1 VKEPQSILTHP
12 IAALAGLCSL
22 IALGGCASS
31 SRSADFSPAAA
42 FATRSAALFT
52 SPDVEPPWGDEFE
65 FTRRDAA
72 LAYSTPQPVLASSEW
87 PDPGTPS
94 LDNPRSVY
102 FYSNYDYNRFIYFAP
117 SRAGWR

>member
-1 VKEPQSILTHP
+1 M
-12 IAALAGLCSL
+12 AGLCSVL
-22 IALGGCASS
+22 ALGGCASS
-31 SRSADFSPAAA
+31 NSDQVASSQPLPHL
-42 FATRSAALFT
+42 ATRPAALFT
-52 SPDVEPPWGDEFE
+52 GPDIDPPWGDEFE

-102 FYSNYDYNRFIYFAP
+102 FYSTYDYNRFIYFGP
-117 SRAGWR
+117 SRGGWR